1 MPSNSAYS
9 LLVQEV
15 DFLYKKA
22 SDLYSLSDSLS
33 SENPLVADKI
43 ATSADETAIQFVSK
57 LALAM
62 KKKSYE
68 KDAESP
74 YSEEKKHSDM
84 IKYTKKEASVLR
96 YLSSGL
102 GHIRGFTK
110 NHPVVSGLAA
120 GAVGTYGGGKVLTD
134 YAIDKGKRAIRET
147 IDETASKGIGKYIP
161 MIGTA
166 LAAAGATYL
175 GTRALTGQKPVPQGV
190 TSAAN
195 RALQA
200 VRPKTAELLASCN
213 MYERLV
219 GSEFEKQAALLVS
232 DIIFGRD

>member
-1 MPSNSAYS
+1 MSSDAAYS
-9 LLVQEV
+9 MLVQEV

-22 SDLYSLSDSLS
+22 SDLYQLSDSLADS
-33 SENPLVADKI
+33 NPLVATKV
-43 ATSADETAIQFVSK
+43 ATTADEIASDFVTK
-57 LALAM
+57 LSLAM

-84 IKYTKKEASVLR
+84 IKYTKKEASPLNA
-96 YLSSGL
+96 LKGALTGAKSL
-102 GHIRGFTK
+102 MK
-110 NHPVVSGLAA
+110 AHPVPTGLLA
-120 GAVGTYGGGKVLTD
+120 GAVGTYGGGRLLTD
-134 YAIDKGKRAIRET
+134 YAINKGKKAIRET
-147 IDETASKGIGKYIP
+147 IDETAAKGIGKYLP

-175 GTRALTGQKPVPQGV
+175 GTRAATGQRAVPQGV
-190 TSAAN
+190 SN
-195 RALQA
+195 A
-200 VRPKTAELLASCN
+200 VRGVAQSLRPKTAQLLASCN

-219 GSEFEKQAALLVS
+219 GTEFEKQAALLVS